1 MTKKQHYMTEKE
13 RQQLEAMRRNK
24 IPVAEI
30 ARQLGFCVKT
40 IYNELKRGEYI
51 HDCGWYEEKRYSADK
66 AQKVHEYNQ
75 TAKGRPLKIG
85 SDLDYAN
92 FLEEKMLS
100 KEDRRK
106 RCSPAVALELARRAG
121 FTTRICTST
130 LYSYIYKGVFLE
142 LSARDLWEKPK
153 RKIKKKKTNEDE
165 KRAAHPLL
173 PSIAIRPQHIN
184 DRTEPGHKEMD
195 LIISSGNK
203 KVCLLTFTD
212 RSSREE
218 IIIKLPNHEA
228 KTVRRAIDRLERQTP
243 GFRQKFRT
251 ITTDN
256 GPEFLEYDQ
265 LIQSARSRRQR
276 FEVYYCHPYSSWE
289 KGTVEVHN
297 RMIRRWFPKGTDF
310 TDIKQKEIVE
320 LQNWMN
326 NYPRKILGW
335 RTPAEVAGGVL

>member
-1 MTKKQHYMTEKE
+1 MTKKQHYMTLAE
-13 RQQLEAMRRNK
+13 RYQLEAMRRNK
-24 IPVAEI
+24 IPVTEI

-66 AQKVHEYNQ
+66 AQKAHDYAQ

-85 SDLDYAN
+85 NDLNYAN

-100 KEDRRK
+100 KADRRK

-121 FTTRICTST
+121 FTTSICTTT

-142 LSARDLWEKPK
+142 LNARDLWERPK
-153 RKIKKKKTNEDE
+153 RKIKKKETIE
-165 KRAAHPLL
+165 RRSAHPTL
-173 PSIAIRPQHIN
+173 PSIAIRPQYIN
-184 DRTEPGHKEMD
+184 DRAELGHKEMD

-212 RSSREE
+212 RRSREE
-218 IIIKLPNHEA
+218 TIIKLPNHEA
-228 KTVRRAIDRLERQTP
+228 KTVRAAIDRLERRMP
-243 GFRQKFRT
+243 GFRQKFRS

-256 GPEFLEYDQ
+256 GSEFMEYDK
-265 LIQSARSRRQR
+265 LIKSARSKKQR
-276 FEVYYCHPYSSWE
+276 FDIYYCHSYSSWE

-310 TDIKQKEIVE
+310 TNIKQKEIIE

-326 NYPRKILGW
+326 NYPRKVLGW
-335 RTPAEVAGGVL
+335 RTPAEVASGL

>member
-1 MTKKQHYMTEKE
+1 MTKKQHYMTLAE
-13 RQQLEAMRRNK
+13 RYQLEAMRRNK

-66 AQKVHEYNQ
+66 AQQAHDYAQ

-85 SDLDYAN
+85 NDLKFAN
-92 FLEEKMLS
+92 FLEKKMLS

-106 RCSPAVALELARRAG
+106 RCSPAVALELARREG
-121 FTTRICTST
+121 YTTSICTST
-130 LYSYIYKGVFLE
+130 LYSYIYKGVFFE
-142 LSARDLWEKPK
+142 LSARDLWERPK
-153 RKIKKKKTNEDE
+153 RKLRKKETPI
-165 KRAAHPLL
+165 RRSAHPEL
-173 PSIAIRPQHIN
+173 PSIAIRPEHIN
-184 DRTEPGHKEMD
+184 DRSELGHKEMD

-203 KVCLLTFTD
+203 KVCFLTFTD
-212 RSSREE
+212 RRSREE
-218 IIIKLPNHEA
+218 TIIKLPNHEA
-228 KTVRRAIDRLERQTP
+228 KTVRAAIDRLERKTP
-243 GFRQKFRT
+243 GFRDKFRS

-256 GPEFLEYDQ
+256 GSEFMEYDK
-265 LIQSARSRRQR
+265 LVRSARGKKQR
-276 FEVYYCHPYSSWE
+276 FDIYYCHSYSSWE

-310 TDIKQKEIVE
+310 TNIKQKEIIE

-326 NYPRKILGW
+326 NYPRKVLGW
-335 RTPAEVAGGVL
+335 KTPAEVAAGL